1 MEFRILGLLEV
12 IDGDRPVFL
21 PSAKAKIVLAML
33 VSRANSVVSA
43 DELMVGLWAD
53 GRPATAANTLQTY
66 VSQLRKA
73 LGASFIATRSP
84 GYVLTVDPSQID
96 AVRFERLV
104 DEGRRLLRTD
114 PRRADSAL
122 KEALDLWRGP
132 ALADFTFDTFAS
144 AEIARLEEL
153 RLVAVEERMEAELAL
168 GRHNQLA
175 GALRQLVD
183 EHPLRERFWSQLMIA
198 LYRSGRQAEALR
210 AYGELRRT
218 MRAELGIQP
227 SPAIRRLEE
236 AMVLQERQLEWTPPE
251 PGEPVSLVPSNLPV
265 ARSTF
270 VGRESELA
278 DLKKTLERRG
288 LVTLVGPPGVG
299 KSRLATEAARQVLD
313 ENPDGVWFVEL
324 FPFDDASRVRKA
336 LADAIGG
343 LGDGAPSWST
353 AQLGDRMRAQRELVV
368 LDGCEHLVEP
378 TAVLIDAMLRACSD
392 LAILVTSREPLRVE
406 GETVMRLSPMPTPQR
421 DDLPRLDLVEFDSV
435 RLFIELSGMSES
447 ALAAQ
452 DTAAA
457 VARICRRLDGL
468 PLAIELAA
476 ARTRSLSPAQ
486 LADRLD
492 DALRLL
498 TSGSRSGPA
507 YHRSLKAAVDWSYDW
522 LPEPERA
529 LFRRLSVFPGQ
540 FRLEDVEAECA
551 EAECADAEMIPFSTL
566 DLLCSLVDRS
576 LVSVT
581 GRGGNAHYRLQETLR
596 RYAADRLAE
605 TVEEE
610 ITRRIPTGAVS
621 PSRSDSAGKGP
632 ARRSAAPPA
641 RPPPG

>member
-12 IDGDRPVFL
+12 IDDDRPASL
-21 PSAKAKIVLAML
+21 PAAKAKVLLAML
-33 VSRANSVVSA
+33 VCRANSVVA
-43 DELMVGLWAD
+43 AAELMEGLWGD
-53 GRPATAANTLQTY
+53 SPPASAANTLQTY

-73 LGASFIATRSP
+73 LGASVIATRSP

-104 DEGRRLLRTD
+104 DEGRKLLRTD
-114 PRRADSAL
+114 PSRADSAL
-122 KEALDLWRGP
+122 EEALDLWRGP
-132 ALADFTFDTFAS
+132 ALADFTFEAFAS
-144 AEIARLEEL
+144 AEISRLEEL
-153 RLVAVEERMEAELAL
+153 RLVATEERMEAELAL
-168 GRHNQLA
+168 GRHDQLA
-175 GALRQLVD
+175 GPLRQLVD
-183 EHPLRERFWSQLMIA
+183 EHPLRERFWSQLMVA
-198 LYRSGRQAEALR
+198 LYRSGRQSEALR
-210 AYGELRRT
+210 TYGDLRRI
-218 MRAELGIQP
+218 MRAELGIEP
-227 SPAIRRLEE
+227 TPALRRLEE
-236 AMVLQERQLEWTPPE
+236 AVVLQDPQLEWAPPE
-251 PGEPVSLVPSNLPV
+251 MAEPVPAGPSNLPL
-265 ARSTF
+265 ARSVF
-270 VGRESELA
+270 VGRESEVA
-278 DLKKTLERRG
+278 HLKKALERRG

-299 KSRLATEAARQVLD
+299 KSRLATEAARQLLD
-313 ENPDGVWFVEL
+313 ENPDGVWFAEL
-324 FPFDDASRVRKA
+324 FVVDDESGVPEAVANAVGGGGGA
-336 LADAIGG
+336 LR
-343 LGDGAPSWST
+343 ST
-353 AQLGDRMRAQRELVV
+353 AQIVDRMRAQRALVV

-378 TAVLIDAMLRACSD
+378 TAVLVDAMLRAGPD
-392 LAILVTSREPLRVE
+392 LAVLVTSREPLRAE

-421 DDLPRLDLVEFDSV
+421 DDLPPLDLIEFDSV
-435 RLFIELSGMSES
+435 RLFVELSCMSES

-452 DTAAA
+452 GTAAV

-476 ARTRSLSPAQ
+476 ARTRSLSPVQ

-522 LPEPERA
+522 LSEPERA

-540 FRLEDVEAECA
+540 FRLEDVESECA
-551 EAECADAEMIPFSTL
+551 DAECADAETTPFSTL

-581 GRGGNAHYRLQETLR
+581 GCGGDALYRLQETLR

-605 TVEEE
+605 TGEKE
-610 ITRRIPTGAVS
+610 ITRRLPTGAVS
-621 PSRSDSAGKGP
+621 PSRLDSAGRGP

-641 RPPPG
+641 PPPPG